1 MLLVNTAS
9 VRTVIGFW
17 WVYCVIIGATYSA
30 NLIAFLAVDKYSP
43 PFETIEDIVA
53 QNEYSFGTLGE
64 SVWEIIFQVR
74 SYQKQECIPVG
85 CAPPAA
91 VAVTGGLHTTPL
103 L

>member
-17 WVYCVIIGATYSA
+17 WVYCVIIGATYSG

-43 PFETIEDIVA
+43 PFETLEDIVA

-74 SYQKQECIPVG
+74 SYQKISRHV
-85 CAPPAA
+85 
-91 VAVTGGLHTTPL
+91 LHTWIRKRNTFL
-103 L
+103 LINRVYY